1 MLKQFSLDF
10 RRKKGEKKGGTCC
23 DTVVVSAEKKTRKKG
38 VFSVYFPSFSTV
50 LDGGKIISLSI
61 LAVSGLNDPPLFLA
75 NDILSALFLPLMV
88 FFSEKEISRFS
99 RITLGHYID
108 AQSEKRNLFFSS
120 LVGNVC
126 EVVKMGRRRKKTR
139 V

>member
-1 MLKQFSLDF
+1 MTLSLF
-10 RRKKGEKKGGTCC
+10 RLREDK
-23 DTVVVSAEKKTRKKG
+23 KKG

-88 FFSEKEISRFS
+88 FFSEKEISPLFPNNS
-99 RITLGHYID
+99 RPLYRRPER
-108 AQSEKRNLFFSS
+108 EKESLLLLF
-120 LVGNVC
+120 GWEC
-126 EVVKMGRRRKKTR
+126 M
-139 V
+139 